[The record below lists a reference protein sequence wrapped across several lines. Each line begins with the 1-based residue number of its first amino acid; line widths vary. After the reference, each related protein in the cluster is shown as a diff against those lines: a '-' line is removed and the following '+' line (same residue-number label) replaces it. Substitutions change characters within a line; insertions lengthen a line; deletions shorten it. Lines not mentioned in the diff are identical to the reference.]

1 MWFRPPRYGRE
12 ELTMRKAVRVL
23 GVDPVMEA
31 LPACAVMKLQYLPGS
46 ATSVHLSVFVV
57 LYG

>member
-1 MWFRPPRYGRE
+1 M
-12 ELTMRKAVRVL
+12 TMRKAVRVL
-23 GVDPVMEA
+23 GVDPAMEA